1 MINCLCKISQ
11 RTNKK
16 TLVQL
21 ISNFINVMGSNVNTK
36 KLISF
41 LYTSNEQL
49 ELEIK
54 DTISI
59 IIAPKINY
67 LNINLTKYVQNLYVE
82 NYKTLTKETKDVNKL
97 MQSLPLTNLHEL
109 QKLRSLQNLCFPYH
123 PHSITTSYF
132 SYLQNTFL
140 IYLDF
145 SFLFF

>member
-1 MINCLCKISQ
+1 MSLSQMINCLCKISQ

-109 QKLRSLQNLCFPYH
+109 
-123 PHSITTSYF
+123 
-132 SYLQNTFL
+132 
-140 IYLDF
+140 
-145 SFLFF
+145 